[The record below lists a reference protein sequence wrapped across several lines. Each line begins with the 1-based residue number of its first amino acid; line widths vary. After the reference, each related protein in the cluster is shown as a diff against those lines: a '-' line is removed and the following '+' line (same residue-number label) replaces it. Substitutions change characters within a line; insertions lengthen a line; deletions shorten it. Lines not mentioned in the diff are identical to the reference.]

1 MVIFIILTLII
12 IGVSVYTGCSY
23 NWGFAIITGIGFEV
37 MAILAGFIF
46 ATSNSVDY
54 DQNTYEDKRYDTTIT
69 EEYKNWYGDE
79 NYSYLS
85 KKTVVVYDTQFH
97 AVVENMEAK

>member
-23 NWGFAIITGIGFEV
+23 NWGFAIITGIEV

-54 DQNTYEDKRYDTTIT
+54 DQDTYEDKRYDTTIT

-85 KKTVVVYDTQFH
+85 KKTVVIYDTQFH

>member
-1 MVIFIILTLII
+1 MIIFIILTLII
-12 IGVSVYTGCSY
+12 IGVLV
-23 NWGFAIITGIGFEV
+23 WLGFQQDLTIVIITGIGLEI

-46 ATSNSVDY
+46 ATPDSANY

>member
-1 MVIFIILTLII
+1 MIIFIILTLII
-12 IGVSVYTGCSY
+12 IGL
-23 NWGFAIITGIGFEV
+23 AIWRGYPDDWVLAIMVGIFLEI
-37 MAILAGFIF
+37 MAILAGFVF
-46 ATSNSVDY
+46 TTSNSADY